1 MANCEYRYG
10 GMIRTAKTKEA
21 CAKLKVGYQKF
32 LKDNDMD
39 NDESRLKRN
48 RTLIRGDDFQEKKK
62 KKKKKKSS
70 KIISKIKKVVKQK
83 VKQKKERRKKRKE
96 SKRTYNPYD

>member
-21 CAKLKVGYQKF
+21 CAKLKAGYQKY

-48 RTLIRGDDFQEKKK
+48 RTLVRGDDFQEKKK

-70 KIISKIKKVVKQK
+70 KIISNIKKVVKRK
-83 VKQKKERRKKRKE
+83 IEKRKKRKE

>member
-62 KKKKKKSS
+62 KKKSS

-83 VKQKKERRKKRKE
+83 VKQKIERRKKRKE

>member
-1 MANCEYRYG
+1 MANCEYRYE

-62 KKKKKKSS
+62 KKKSS

-83 VKQKKERRKKRKE
+83 VKQKIERRKKRKE

>member
-62 KKKKKKSS
+62 KKKSS